1 MKNGGKPTLGDD
13 CDGFDEFDKCYR
25 TKLQY
30 INLKIFLVL
39 KEIIYLGTSYI
50 SLISFFV
57 YSD

>member
-13 CDGFDEFDKCYR
+13 CDDFDKCHR

-39 KEIIYLGTSYI
+39 KVVIYLSISYI

>member
-1 MKNGGKPTLGDD
+1 MKNEGKPTLGDD
-13 CDGFDEFDKCYR
+13 CDCFDDFEKCHR